1 MKVVGKRTLL
11 LFLTLVLTVGLV
23 AFVWA
28 EAPKGPAKG
37 GPQGAPE
44 GMMWHGHHGFMN
56 LTPDQA
62 GKIFD
67 AKEKFRN
74 DTAALRK
81 QLFVGRAEMAA
92 LWKAENPDEKAI
104 EGKLK
109 ELMDLRAQ
117 FMTRNWL
124 SSSRFA
130 RSPLMPSCTVCG
142 VEATVGATAV
152 RVDPEW
158 RLLLEN
164 SRISQPLGAEGPDR
178 PFSNALRRTPV
189 TWAAGCPIPGCRPR
203 PFIPPSQFS
212 PAASSNP

>member
-37 GPQGAPE
+37 GPEGAPQ

-74 DTAALRK
+74 DTAALRR
-81 QLFVGRAEMAA
+81 QLMVGRAEMAA

-109 ELMDLRAQ
+109 ELMDLRSQLMEKKLALFFEIRKIAPKG
-117 FMTRNWL
+117 FMHHGMWGRGHGW
-124 SSSRFA
+124 
-130 RSPLMPSCTVCG
+130 G
-142 VEATVGATAV
+142 HG
-152 RVDPEW
+152 
-158 RLLLEN
+158 
-164 SRISQPLGAEGPDR
+164 GP
-178 PFSNALRRTPV
+178 
-189 TWAAGCPIPGCRPR
+189 GEPGMA
-203 PFIPPSQFS
+203 
-212 PAASSNP
+212 PAAEK

>member
-11 LFLTLVLTVGLV
+11 LFLTLVLTVGLA

-28 EAPKGPAKG
+28 QAAPKGPAKG
-37 GPQGAPE
+37 GPQGAPQ

-81 QLFVGRAEMAA
+81 QLVVGRAEMAA

-117 FMTRNWL
+117 LMVQKLALHFEIRKIAPHAFMQGMWGRGHGW
-124 SSSRFA
+124 
-130 RSPLMPSCTVCG
+130 G
-142 VEATVGATAV
+142 HG
-152 RVDPEW
+152 
-158 RLLLEN
+158 
-164 SRISQPLGAEGPDR
+164 GP
-178 PFSNALRRTPV
+178 
-189 TWAAGCPIPGCRPR
+189 GGPGMEPMA
-203 PFIPPSQFS
+203 
-212 PAASSNP
+212 PAAEK